1 MSVAFDGSNMAKLLA
16 PILERRWNNR
26 VRNFDS
32 DDFEFSHPITECPD
46 CGYDGEGLEERVA
59 ELEAEIALLKGVK

>member
-26 VRNFDS
+26 VRDFDR
-32 DDFEFSHPITECPD
+32 DDLPPITGCPD

-59 ELEAEIALLKGVK
+59 ELEAEIALLKGAK